1 MTKSEKYKDKH
12 FTGIMFRFCD
22 VTGECIIDFTGKM
35 TGLTHKIKISFICSF
50 TIEPGSKTLMYLR

>member
-22 VTGECIIDFTGKM
+22 VTGECM